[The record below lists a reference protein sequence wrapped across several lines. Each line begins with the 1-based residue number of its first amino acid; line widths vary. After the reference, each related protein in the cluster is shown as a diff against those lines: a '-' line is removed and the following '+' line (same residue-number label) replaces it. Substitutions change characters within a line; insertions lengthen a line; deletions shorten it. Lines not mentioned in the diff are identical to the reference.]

1 MEFETSTLL
10 WIGGMVI
17 TYVAGHSLAN
27 GKKKTEVLSLSEK
40 LADANAEN
48 ETLRKQLADANEEIA
63 RLRKV
68 TSPTSSKPEMGA
80 NETFIKNINRFTT
93 KLNSLLDASY
103 NSNDWTDDIIDLNN
117 EELTGIWKRIH
128 KNVDSIL
135 RIFAMW
141 GIKPENCTS
150 FVGIDNYK
158 EMYTT
163 DTGAYIEKGIR
174 YIVKSPC
181 WILTDNAT
189 GKKEII
195 LKGVVAHEN
204 N

>member
-1 MEFETSTLL
+1 MEFESSTLL
-10 WIGGMVI
+10 WIGGMVV
-17 TYVAGHSLAN
+17 TYAVGYSLAN
-27 GKKKTEVLSLSEK
+27 GKKKTNVSNLSEM
-40 LADANAEN
+40 LAEANAEK
-48 ETLRKQLADANEEIA
+48 EKLRKQLTDANEEIA
-63 RLRKV
+63 RLRGSANPV
-68 TSPTSSKPEMGA
+68 TSKQKIGA
-80 NETFIKNINRFTT
+80 KETFIKNIKRFTT
-93 KLNSLLDASY
+93 KLNSLLDNSY
-103 NSNDWTDDIIDLNN
+103 NSSDWTDDIIDLNN
-117 EELTGIWKRIH
+117 EELTDLWKRIY

-150 FVGIDNYK
+150 FVGIDSYK
-158 EMYTT
+158 EMYATN
-163 DTGAYIEKGIR
+163 TGIGIEKGIR

-195 LKGVVAHEN
+195 LKGVVEHEN